1 MVVSLVLFVIGED
14 VDTPVSLLLLSVNP
28 CLNFIFSFL
37 SLEAVFRAMMN
48 KIQLRLRHLFQ
59 LSFLI
64 VGVLLLFFQLQT
76 VVNAM

>member
-1 MVVSLVLFVIGED
+1 MVVSLVLLVIGED
-14 VDTPVSLLLLSVNP
+14 VDIPVLLFSVDP

-48 KIQLRLRHLFQ
+48 KIQLRLRHLFR
-59 LSFLI
+59 LSFLV
-64 VGVLLLFFQLQT
+64 VGVFLLFFQLQA